1 MSPNA
6 LKRAGRILWPFM
18 SLWLV
23 VAGAV
28 LAFCVVQIQSDR
40 AQTLRDAERDVN
52 HLAKVV
58 RVQFVETLDQYEL
71 TLTLFRILHER
82 HLAPQPLALM
92 AQTERPAPEHPPERR
107 IDQFDRTGRFVA
119 TTDPGRADA
128 PMSVVGRP
136 YFEEARAGAFT
147 GVRLAE
153 PQVNHGDTPI
163 AIPIVKRLQAAD
175 GAFDGV
181 LVSTLDPARL
191 LTSLRG
197 STVSE
202 RTSVGVVDRKGRILA
217 STGVTAPAEADTALA
232 SIPPGEATM
241 VALAGRSMLA
251 ARAELAGGELSVF
264 AALDEDAIYAAHRRH
279 AQTTLVFAGLTLAA
293 VTLALLVAGRRAM
306 REQDRRRQLQRRYA
320 EVRTRSRLDGLTG
333 VANRATF
340 DEQLRLAHAV
350 LSVDAEPFVLAFI
363 DVDRFK
369 ALNDN
374 YGHGVG
380 DRALRNIGRILRE
393 GVRSNDGVARMGGD
407 EFAVLLPGA
416 NAVAMHRVFD
426 SLQERLNAMVA
437 RERWPI
443 SFSIGVVAF
452 ESAPARPRDAINLAD
467 RLMYD
472 VKRRGRNGVHYA
484 VYVDGALQHE
494 QDLRKSAA

>member
-1 MSPNA
+1 
-6 LKRAGRILWPFM
+6 M
-18 SLWLV
+18 SLWLL

-28 LAFCVVQIQSDR
+28 LAFCVVQIRSDR
-40 AQTLRDAERDVN
+40 AQTLSDAEHDVT
-52 HLAKVV
+52 HLARVV
-58 RVQFVETLDQYEL
+58 RVQFTETLDQYEL

-92 AQTERPAPEHPPERR
+92 AETERRTPERPPERR
-107 IDQFDRTGRFVA
+107 IDRFDRAGRFVA

-128 PMSVVGRP
+128 SLSVAGRP
-136 YFEEARAGAFT
+136 YFDQARAGSPA
-147 GVRLAE
+147 GVHFAQPE
-153 PQVNHGDTPI
+153 MTQGGAAI

-175 GAFDGV
+175 GTFDGV

-191 LTSLRG
+191 LTSLHG
-197 STVSE
+197 SAMSE
-202 RTSVGVVDRKGRILA
+202 RTSVGVVDRRGRILA
-217 STGVTAPAEADTALA
+217 LTGVKAPAESDAALA

-241 VALAGRSMLA
+241 VALAGRVMLA
-251 ARAELAGGELSVF
+251 SRAELTGGELSVF
-264 AALDEDAIYAAHRRH
+264 AALDEDTIYAAHRRH
-279 AQTTLVFAGLTLAA
+279 ARTTLVFAGLTLAA

-333 VANRATF
+333 VANRAAF
-340 DEQLRLAHAV
+340 DEQLRLAHTV
-350 LSVDAEPFVLAFI
+350 LSVDAEPFVLAFV

-393 GVRSNDGVARMGGD
+393 GVRSNDAVARMGGD
-407 EFAVLLPGA
+407 EFAILLPGA
-416 NAVAMHRVFD
+416 NAVAMRRVFD
-426 SLQERLNAMVA
+426 SLRERLNAMVA
-437 RERWPI
+437 YERWPI

-472 VKRRGRNGVHYA
+472 VKRRGRNGVRYA
-484 VYVDGALQHE
+484 VYTDGALQHE
-494 QDLRKSAA
+494 HDLRKSAA